1 MSEPKP
7 ILLHGKPV
15 GGGAFPLICTPLVGR
30 TRDAVLAEVDAVL
43 PKKPDVLEWRV
54 DFFEALG
61 DTAHVI
67 DTARAIRDRVG
78 PIPVMFTRRSS
89 IEGGEKIALAEPQ
102 VVQLYVEVCASR
114 LVDLI
119 DYETVNAA
127 EDFGRL
133 RAVSREH
140 GIALIGSYHNFQG
153 TPDAAALAA
162 KFALAHRLGGGHR
175 EGRGDAQGT
184 AGRADAARR
193 RRYDASQSLPIPLI
207 SMSMGPYG
215 SLSRM
220 VGFVYGSALDLG
232 RRQEQ
237 LGPGPGADRGPARCR
252 WPRSARPCS
261 AADAGPNDHRRRN
274 PPRPTRAAPALPP
287 TASNRRRRYCRW
299 PPPPKSRKASPRSS
313 SRNSTR
319 SFARARKAL
328 AIIETYDQARV
339 DRLCQAVAWAVANKQ
354 TFTRL
359 VDMGIEESG
368 LGDAVSRMG
377 KRMKIRGVL
386 RDALRQKSVGIIE
399 EMPGEGHR
407 QVRQAGGDHRL
418 HRADDQPG
426 PDARRQRDLR
436 HQGARRASSSRRIRA
451 RRRPRSRPCA

>member
-7 ILLHGKPV
+7 IQLHGKPV

-89 IEGGEKIALAEPQ
+89 MEGGEKIALAESQ
-102 VVQLYVEVCASR
+102 VVQLYVDVCASR

-127 EDFGRL
+127 EDFRRL

-162 KFALAHRLGGGHR
+162 KFALAHELEADIAKVAVMPKGPR
-175 EGRGDAQGT
+175 
-184 AGRADAARR
+184 GRAHAARR
-193 RRYDASQSLPIPLI
+193 DATTRASRCPIPLI

-220 VGFVYGSALDLG
+220 VGFVYGSALTWAVG
-232 RRQEQ
+232 
-237 LGPGPGADRGPARCR
+237 
-252 WPRSARPCS
+252 
-261 AADAGPNDHRRRN
+261 
-274 PPRPTRAAPALPP
+274 
-287 TASNRRRRYCRW
+287 
-299 PPPPKSRKASPRSS
+299 KSS
-313 SRNSTR
+313 S
-319 SFARARKAL
+319 APGQVP
-328 AIIETYDQARV
+328 IE
-339 DRLCQAVAWAVANKQ
+339 
-354 TFTRL
+354 
-359 VDMGIEESG
+359 
-368 LGDAVSRMG
+368 
-377 KRMKIRGVL
+377 
-386 RDALRQKSVGIIE
+386 
-399 EMPGEGHR
+399 
-407 QVRQAGGDHRL
+407 
-418 HRADDQPG
+418 
-426 PDARRQRDLR
+426 DLR
-436 HQGARRASSSRRIRA
+436 AVLATVRKTVLGG
-451 RRRPRSRPCA
+451 